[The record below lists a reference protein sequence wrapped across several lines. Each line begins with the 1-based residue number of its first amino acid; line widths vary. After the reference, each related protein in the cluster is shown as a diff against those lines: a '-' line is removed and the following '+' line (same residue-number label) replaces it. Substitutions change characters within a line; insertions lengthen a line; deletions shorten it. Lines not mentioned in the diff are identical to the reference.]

1 MGSIRSTAALKIKRY
16 LSRNKR
22 KTRSHTYKQKLSMH
36 SCIINLE
43 KDTLE
48 KALRRLRKLKVDR
61 YEKYCSCGNK

>member
-1 MGSIRSTAALKIKRY
+1 MGSIRYTAALKIKRY
-16 LSRNKR
+16 LSR